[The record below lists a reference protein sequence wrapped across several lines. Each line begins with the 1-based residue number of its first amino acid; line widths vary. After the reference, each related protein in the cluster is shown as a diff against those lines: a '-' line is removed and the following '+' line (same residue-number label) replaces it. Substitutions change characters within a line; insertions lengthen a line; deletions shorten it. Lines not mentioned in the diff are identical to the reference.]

1 MTTAAEAKT
10 YRDDLLEAG
19 VAIELTA
26 DESKAV
32 AEAAR
37 RSSGPAREVHK
48 VNVEDMLACGLLKAQ
63 KRPGAL
69 LILPPRKD
77 AFEAAVD
84 LLRYEAM
91 QGPRSVTF
99 SKHARSAAKKI
110 EDRGIELGILDK
122 IEFRSGTVTVRF
134 EGGKSKKF
142 SGSVIGAW
150 GVHKDADG
158 KRWGVTHMTVGGS
171 AARFSQK
178 KKAAELAKILSES
191 PFPWRLLRYTHDTRM
206 VPWLESSSFAREQ
219 IDKLL
224 GRQGRR
230 EQMATNRPQRQLSLF
245 GF

>member
-91 QGPRSVTF
+91 QSMTL
-99 SKHARSAAKKI
+99 HARSAAKKI

-122 IEFRSGTVTVRF
+122 IEFRSGTVTARF

-191 PFPWRLLRYTHDTRM
+191 PFPWRLLRDAHDTRT

-219 IDKLL
+219 IDRLL
-224 GRQGRR
+224 GRQSAG
-230 EQMATNRPQRQLSLF
+230 EQKTPNRPQRQLSLF

>member
-91 QGPRSVTF
+91 QPRSATF

-122 IEFRSGTVTVRF
+122 IEFRSGTVTARF
-134 EGGKSKKF
+134 QDGKSKKF
-142 SGSVIGAW
+142 SGSVIGTW
-150 GVHKDADG
+150 GVHKYTDG
-158 KRWGVTHMTVGGS
+158 KKWGVTHMTVGGS
-171 AARFSQK
+171 AAKFSQK
-178 KKAAELAKILSES
+178 KKAMELAKILSES
-191 PFPWRLLRYTHDTRM
+191 PFPWRLLRDTHDTRT
-206 VPWLESSSFAREQ
+206 VAWLESSNFAREQ
-219 IDKLL
+219 IDRLL
-224 GRQGRR
+224 GRQSAG
-230 EQMATNRPQRQLSLF
+230 EQKTPNRPQRQLSLF